1 MKKSMNSTESE
12 AALTS
17 MTLTAY
23 LNKSRDVF
31 SFYLSKLGT
40 ASPQNHSNILAV

>member
-1 MKKSMNSTESE
+1 MKKSMNSIESE
-12 AALTS
+12 AALAS

-23 LNKSRDVF
+23 FNKSINVF

-40 ASPQNHSNILAV
+40 AYP